1 MAFGFGKKNKEGD
14 AQSSGAGN
22 NQQISPKALELLEQL
37 AASGQQAVPM
47 QQGQMPQ
54 MPAGQIPAQ
63 QVPVQADPMQQMAM
77 QQMPAQPPNMPV
89 SGMPLQNMQAPPV
102 QAPPVQAPAMQ
113 QTGMQPADM
122 SGMAPQMVPNGNP
135 ATVPFT
141 APTMPTGA
149 IGPVDDGNGKSKGG
163 KKANK
168 PKISREEK
176 RQAAKLVKEE
186 KERNKRRKKLSKSRF
201 SRARYL
207 REANGNAVAGL
218 SLWIFMI
225 VVFVA
230 GPFILNSQFLLP
242 KTRENNDIVNQI
254 EQLKNAIER
263 SKPQIEIAVRNKTT
277 TENEIKTRA
286 ASFPPSQTVSD
297 AFTRFIDELKANDMI
312 FDDNVPAIVVP
323 QNIGVTGLI
332 GQSVNLQMRGDF
344 LTYLR
349 IRNNFVNAQRSVR
362 ISKESIQAQ
371 PGDPTMSINVTI
383 TIPSKNS

>member
-1 MAFGFGKKNKEGD
+1 MAFGFGKKNKDDD
-14 AQSSGAGN
+14 AQSTGAGN
-22 NQQISPKALELLEQL
+22 NQQISPEALALLEQL

-54 MPAGQIPAQ
+54 MP
-63 QVPVQADPMQQMAM
+63 VEQAPQQQMAM
-77 QQMPAQPPNMPV
+77 QQMPVPGVPMQGVPMQGVQTPAVQAPP
-89 SGMPLQNMQAPPV
+89 MQAPTV
-102 QAPPVQAPAMQ
+102 QTPPVQAPAMQ
-113 QTGMQPADM
+113 QTDMQQTGMP
-122 SGMAPQMVPNGNP
+122 GMVPQMVPNGNP

-141 APTMPTGA
+141 APTMPIGA
-149 IGPVDDGNGKSKGG
+149 NGPADDGNGKSKGG
-163 KKANK
+163 KKASK
-168 PKISREEK
+168 PKLSREEK

-286 ASFPPSQTVSD
+286 ANFPPSQTVSD
-297 AFTRFIDELKANDMI
+297 AFTYFIDELTANDMI